1 VLLALEEVEDAMV
14 SYEKEVARRG
24 HLSKSVDATQ
34 RSLDLVLT
42 QYRAGLTDFQNVLDT
57 ERSLLVRQDDLAA
70 SEGIVI
76 QNLVDLYRALGG
88 GWDPETASQPATPPS
103 SFDKDA
109 TVEVADDEEAR

>member
-1 VLLALEEVEDAMV
+1 MLLALEEVEDAMV
-14 SYEKEVARRG
+14 SYDKEVARRG
-24 HLSKSVDATQ
+24 HLINSVDATQ

-70 SEGIVI
+70 SEGLVI

-88 GWDPETASQPATPPS
+88 GWDPETAQPPATPPS

-109 TVEVADDEEAR
+109 EVKESEEEGAR